1 MSTRAHKHRRGGSR
15 RQRGAALLV
24 LLTMLMLG
32 VAALAIN
39 AFRGGGAREAQALQ
53 SLGQAR
59 EALLGYAALHGRL
72 PRPSASPSAGIENPA
87 PCASEQQCT
96 GFLPWATLG
105 LGPTYARGK
114 PLRYS
119 VTPAFSAPDARL
131 NSALPSKT
139 VATRRGD
146 RLLAVRG
153 RAPCSPVDEC
163 VPAVLIASGKYQGT
177 RGADQAANDGATS
190 HFIQR
195 PLSDLEQGPGGAF
208 DDLVAWVPYDVLIKR
223 SSAAGSIR

>member
-1 MSTRAHKHRRGGSR
+1 MSTRAHKRHRTGLR

-24 LLTMLMLG
+24 LLTMLILG
-32 VAALAIN
+32 VAAVAIN
-39 AFRGGGAREAQALQ
+39 TFRSGGAREEQALQ

-72 PRPSASPSAGIENPA
+72 PRPSPSPSAGIENPS
-87 PCASEQQCT
+87 PCTSEQQCT

-105 LGPTYARGK
+105 LGPSYARGK

-119 VTPAFSAPDARL
+119 VTPAFAAPDARL
-131 NSALPSKT
+131 NSALPTKT
-139 VATRRGD
+139 VASRRGE
-146 RLLAVRG
+146 RLYPVRG
-153 RAPCSPVDEC
+153 RAPCGPGDEC
-163 VPAVLIASGKYQGT
+163 VPAVLIASGKYQGAG
-177 RGADQAANDGATS
+177 GADQAGNDSAAS

-195 PLSDLEQGPGGAF
+195 PLSDQEREPGGAF
-208 DDLVAWVPYDVLIKR
+208 DDLLVWVPYDLVIKR

>member
-1 MSTRAHKHRRGGSR
+1 MSTRAPKRHRTGLR

-24 LLTMLMLG
+24 LLTMLILG
-32 VAALAIN
+32 VAAVAIN
-39 AFRGGGAREAQALQ
+39 TFRSGGAREAQALQ
-53 SLGQAR
+53 ALGQAR

-72 PRPSASPSAGIENPA
+72 PRPSPSATAGIENPA
-87 PCASEQQCT
+87 ACASEQQCT

-105 LGPTYARGK
+105 LGPLYARGK

-119 VTPAFSAPDARL
+119 VTPAFSTPDARL
-131 NSALPSKT
+131 TSALPTKT
-139 VATRRGD
+139 IATRRGE

-153 RAPCSPVDEC
+153 RAPCAAVDEC
-163 VPAVLIASGKYQGT
+163 LPAVLIASGKYQGT
-177 RGADQAANDGATS
+177 QGADQAGNDRADS

-195 PLSDLEQGPGGAF
+195 PLSDQEREPGGAF
-208 DDLVAWVPYDVLIKR
+208 DDLVAWVPYDLLLKR